1 MLDVLLDNVLLLA
14 SHIAVGGGLVR
25 NMLTVTCS

>member
-1 MLDVLLDNVLLLA
+1 MLDVLLDNMLMLA

-25 NMLTVTCS
+25 NMLNVACS